1 MTTGSTC
8 KIDDCDLRIVARGM
22 CRKHYLRAH
31 RAGAL
36 DEYPLRVRSHH
47 ECPADHDHT
56 HDTCWLEHGCRC
68 DTCRHSRKMERQ
80 RRRNRLLA
88 YGRANEIRGERV
100 PAGPV
105 RDHLVSLLGE
115 GVGLERI
122 ADAAG
127 VPRSLCLDLRFG
139 RRGKRAAS
147 KNATVQSVRRDYAE
161 QLLALDID
169 GIERALLD
177 SVGTCRRLQ
186 ALVAIGWTESQLAER
201 MGMDMGNFWGLLC
214 GLRQRVT
221 SGNAARA
228 AQIFSTLWD
237 QPQTGHYADN
247 ARRIAARRGWHP
259 PLAWDDID
267 ADPAPAIADV
277 PARMSKEGDVFLED
291 VEFLL
296 NSGESPEQ
304 VAIILGRKPGTIAK
318 LAERHDRLDLAR
330 HFWSTKKQAAA

>member
-1 MTTGSTC
+1 MTAEKSC
-8 KIDDCDLRIVARGM
+8 SIDDCDLGIVARGM

-31 RAGAL
+31 RAGTL
-36 DEYPLRVRSHH
+36 GDHPLRESSHH
-47 ECPADHDHT
+47 ECPADHAHT
-56 HDTCWLEHGCRC
+56 HDTCWLEHDCRC
-68 DTCRHSRKMERQ
+68 DRCRHSRKMERQ
-80 RRRNRLLA
+80 RRRNRLIA
-88 YGRANEIRGERV
+88 YGRADQIRGERV

-105 RDHLVSLLGE
+105 RDHLAALLAE

-147 KNATVQSVRRDYAE
+147 GSTTVQSVRRDHAE

-169 GIERALLD
+169 GIDRALVD

-186 ALVAIGWTESQLAER
+186 ALVAIGWTETQLAER
-201 MGMDMGNFWGLLC
+201 MGMDIGNFWGLLC
-214 GLRQRVT
+214 GMRQRVM
-221 SGNAARA
+221 SDNAARA
-228 AQIFSTLWD
+228 AEIFSSLWD

-247 ARRIAARRGWHP
+247 ARRIAARRGWQP

-267 ADPAPAIADV
+267 TDPAPAAVDV
-277 PARMSKEGDVFLED
+277 PARMAKDGDVFLED

-296 NSGESPEQ
+296 DAGESPEQ

-318 LAERHDRLDLAR
+318 LAERHERLDLAR